1 MRHLEHLT
9 QNKKVFF
16 NYMNENYK
24 IFQYSNLFFR
34 DLQYAIMSYFEMKEE
49 PVKYAFAEKLT
60 QQFLEHLIGNGELTK
75 IDHKSWKINFE
86 VGINKK
92 VIATE
97 GVTNE

>member
-1 MRHLEHLT
+1 MKHLEHLIE
-9 QNKKVFF
+9 NKKVFF

-34 DLQYAIMSYFEMKEE
+34 DLQYAIMSYFEMKEK
-49 PVKYAFAEKLT
+49 PVKYAKAEKLT
-60 QQFLEHLIGNGELTK
+60 QEFIDDMLSKNELTK

-86 VGINKK
+86 VGLNKK

-97 GVTNE
+97 GVINE